1 MKKFFFIVG
10 CFIIIN
16 AGQAQI
22 KPAEQGVVYG
32 TVSEKGTP
40 INVTD
45 LESNLTK
52 NKFEGKITGKVVEV
66 CQAMGCWIKLEKEDG
81 TTLMVKSKD
90 HGFFMPL
97 DIVGKKVVVQGDA
110 SVNEISEK
118 MRKHYAEDAGKSKAE
133 IEKIKGST
141 KEIFFNASGVKV
153 L

>member
-1 MKKFFFIVG
+1 MKKLFFIGV
-10 CFIIIN
+10 CFIIVT
-16 AGQAQI
+16 AVQAQI

-32 TVSEKGTP
+32 NVTEKGTP

-45 LESNLTK
+45 LENNLKK
-52 NKFEGKITGKVVEV
+52 NKYEGKITGKVVEV

-97 DIVGKKVVVQGDA
+97 DIVGKKVIVEGDA
-110 SVNEISEK
+110 SVKEISEK
-118 MRKHYAEDAGKSKAE
+118 MRKHYAEDAGKSKEE

-141 KEIFFNASGVKV
+141 KEVFFNAYGVKV